1 MTRCISFVSQS
12 RLEMENGD
20 RLPSASKRF
29 GMSHQFLST
38 SSLRLLPPPFKAQPS
53 SPSSSDS
60 RSDFPRAPSS
70 SSSSSSFATPAGR
83 SLVELAAAWDALAPR
98 LPAVASAA
106 ARSPNSPSA
115 DPSSSSSE
123 TLGPAAAA
131 RVILDALKLA
141 VSRALPRPVLS
152 TRSGQRGDSS
162 SGGGGGGPGPGSGA
176 AGAPAPRP
184 PPAALAAS
192 AALGTASRLADLASR
207 GLPLDADA
215 IAAGIVADA
224 AAEGRLSVA
233 DAAARLGPGPAA
245 LLSDVLSLRNLPRRA
260 DCYDD
265 DAAARLREEALACYD
280 GRAAMVEVARRA
292 AAMSV
297 GNSDNG
303 RGNDGTENNPAP
315 PSSFSSSSTLV
326 SPAAARQVAALE
338 ALQRYGPLGHALGMG
353 PVAAELEDAC
363 FQELFPSSYA
373 ETATWLRR
381 EAG

>member
-1 MTRCISFVSQS
+1 M
-12 RLEMENGD
+12 
-20 RLPSASKRF
+20 A
-29 GMSHQFLST
+29 
-38 SSLRLLPPPFKAQPS
+38 
-53 SPSSSDS
+53 
-60 RSDFPRAPSS
+60 
-70 SSSSSSFATPAGR
+70 
-83 SLVELAAAWDALAPR
+83 
-98 LPAVASAA
+98 
-106 ARSPNSPSA
+106 
-115 DPSSSSSE
+115 
-123 TLGPAAAA
+123 
-131 RVILDALKLA
+131 
-141 VSRALPRPVLS
+141 
-152 TRSGQRGDSS
+152 SGQGGEGSGSS
-162 SGGGGGGPGPGSGA
+162 SGGA
-176 AGAPAPRP
+176 AASLPP

-245 LLSDVLSLRNLPRRA
+245 LLSDVLALRNLPRRA

-292 AAMSV
+292 AAMSM
-297 GNSDNG
+297 GNK
-303 RGNDGTENNPAP
+303 GNEGIENSSSSPAP
-315 PSSFSSSSTLV
+315 PASFSSSSTLV

-338 ALQRYGPLGHALGMG
+338 ALQLYGPLGHALGMG
-353 PVAAELEDAC
+353 PVAAELEDLC